1 MAAGHSV
8 SPLFRTRSGSRRA
21 ALGSDG
27 CKPTLR
33 LKRASSPQPR
43 IRPTPGVYCRST
55 LTKKDDLPD
64 AGVPQMQN
72 ELVLLPGLLCDRRLW
87 VQQIAGLAD
96 VARSSVIDLSTCDS
110 VDKMA
115 DVVLHQ
121 GPERFALAGFSM
133 GGCVALEILA
143 RAPQRVRCLALLST
157 SAAGLLPAVR
167 RHYEEVISN
176 LEAGRMDA
184 YLSDAFPKYVAAGKA
199 RDESIRQTFF
209 AMGRDLGTEVAVRQM
224 RALLAY
230 PGFRGALYQV
240 ACQTVLICGME
251 DQRTPVDVHRE
262 MAAAIPGAQ
271 LSVISGSGHFTPLE
285 QPAAVTETLRR
296 WLEISRMA

>member
-1 MAAGHSV
+1 
-8 SPLFRTRSGSRRA
+8 
-21 ALGSDG
+21 
-27 CKPTLR
+27 
-33 LKRASSPQPR
+33 
-43 IRPTPGVYCRST
+43 
-55 LTKKDDLPD
+55 
-64 AGVPQMQN
+64 MQN

-176 LEAGRMDA
+176 LEAGGMDA
-184 YLSDAFPKYVAAGKA
+184 YLADAFPKYVAAGKA

>member
-1 MAAGHSV
+1 
-8 SPLFRTRSGSRRA
+8 
-21 ALGSDG
+21 
-27 CKPTLR
+27 
-33 LKRASSPQPR
+33 
-43 IRPTPGVYCRST
+43 
-55 LTKKDDLPD
+55 
-64 AGVPQMQN
+64 MQN

-87 VQQIAGLAD
+87 AQQIAGLAD

-110 VDKMA
+110 VEKMA

-157 SAAGLLPAVR
+157 RAAGLLPAVR
-167 RHYEEVISN
+167 QHYEEVISN
-176 LEAGRMDA
+176 LEAGGMDA
-184 YLSDAFPKYVAAGKA
+184 YLADAFPKYVAAGKA
-199 RDESIRQTFF
+199 HDESIRQTFF

-230 PGFRGALYQV
+230 PGFRGALFQI
-240 ACQTVLICGME
+240 ACQTVLICGTE

-271 LSVISGSGHFTPLE
+271 LSVIAGSGHFTPLE
-285 QPAAVTETLRR
+285 QPAAVTEALRR

>member
-1 MAAGHSV
+1 
-8 SPLFRTRSGSRRA
+8 
-21 ALGSDG
+21 
-27 CKPTLR
+27 
-33 LKRASSPQPR
+33 
-43 IRPTPGVYCRST
+43 
-55 LTKKDDLPD
+55 
-64 AGVPQMQN
+64 MQN

-143 RAPQRVRCLALLST
+143 RAPQRMRCLALLST

-176 LEAGRMDA
+176 LEAGGMDA
-184 YLSDAFPKYVAAGKA
+184 YLADAFPKYVAAGKA

-271 LSVISGSGHFTPLE
+271 LSVIAGSGHFTPLE
-285 QPAAVTETLRR
+285 EPAAVTETLRR